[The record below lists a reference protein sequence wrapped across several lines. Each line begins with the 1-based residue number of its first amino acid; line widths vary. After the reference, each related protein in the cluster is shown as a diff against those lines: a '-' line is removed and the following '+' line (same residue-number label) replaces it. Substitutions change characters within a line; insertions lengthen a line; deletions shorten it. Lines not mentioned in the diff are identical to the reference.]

1 MERQFNFSAG
11 PGTLPLEVLQEA
23 QDEMLVYRDAG
34 ASVIEISHR
43 SPQYTAV
50 VDSARSLL
58 RELLGIGDDWSILFL
73 QSGASLQ
80 FYQAPLNFLTG
91 QTCADYV
98 ITGAW
103 AKKAHKEASM
113 IGDARIAA
121 SSADSNFSYIPD
133 TSTWKVSEDAAYLH
147 MTSNNTIYGT
157 QIKGDPDVGVPLI
170 CDASS
175 DFLSRPIDMSKYGLM
190 YAGAQK
196 NIGPAGICIAIVRDD
211 LLELANEVLPSILNY
226 KVLAE
231 KDSMFSTPPTYAW
244 YLSGLVFKWLKAQGG
259 VEAIGQLNHRKA
271 RKLYDFIDTNEFYA
285 NPIDPRFR
293 SWMNVPFTLADDA
306 LNGEFLKGAN
316 ARGLL
321 NLAGHR
327 SVGGMRASIYNAIPE
342 AGVDALIDYMT
353 EFAKERG

>member
-196 NIGPAGICIAIVRDD
+196 NIGPAGATVVLVRPDFLKRIPD
-211 LLELANEVLPSILNY
+211 GLPTLMDYRTHAAKLFHTPPVFAVYMIEKVLRWVKGLGGLDAMKTRNDTKAAVLYNRIDKNDFYRGVARPDSRSDMNVTFRLPSEDLE
-226 KVLAE
+226 AE
-231 KDSMFSTPPTYAW
+231 FIA
-244 YLSGLVFKWLKAQGG
+244 
-259 VEAIGQLNHRKA
+259 EAK
-271 RKLYDFIDTNEFYA
+271 NE
-285 NPIDPRFR
+285 
-293 SWMNVPFTLADDA
+293 
-306 LNGEFLKGAN
+306 
-316 ARGLL
+316 GLL
-321 NLAGHR
+321 ALKGHR
-327 SVGGMRASIYNAIPE
+327 SAGGVRASIYNACPPE
-342 AGVDALIDYMT
+342 GVDALVSFMNSF
-353 EFAKERG
+353 EANRG